1 MIPPDLAAR
10 VRLLNL
16 EMVAQESATP
26 RVEALH
32 RIAPVTPAARELPAE
47 LQSGQYFRATITRP
61 LPNGT
66 FLALVA
72 GQEVALAMDQPR
84 KSGDTLELVV
94 VRREGNQVWA
104 REAASEPG
112 HAAPPPPSNPA
123 VQTQLSQTAALI
135 RQLITSASP
144 PSPLPVSVTPPA
156 PASPQPQPVAPPAP
170 ASSQSTSVSPPAPT
184 SSQPTSVVPPSP
196 VSSQSTSASPPS
208 STPAPWVPN
217 SPPPSSPSLVTTEPA
232 NLLMEGAHPPTTEP
246 SPELPSPREANRPP
260 RPPLERREEAAAL
273 GRNNNLSNPAPP
285 LAVRAA
291 LSALDPI
298 FAQRQ
303 APLLPTQLAD
313 TLRRSGLF
321 YEAHLAE
328 WAQGRYPLAELS
340 AEPQANIPTATRPAP
355 SETAAIAT
363 LGGGFAPWVSWMR
376 EPLSRATPT
385 DKIVTLVQR
394 LLGITFD
401 AEAHEPP
408 QSAREPAHAGGAQPS
423 QPSSATPS
431 ASAQAQAPAS
441 ASASPIPDRLVPL
454 VQQQLDALAQGRVD
468 LLFSPWPGSDVRWE
482 ISNEE
487 GGGAANASGDDRG
500 ASRWQSRV
508 TVHSPLLGTVA
519 FWLSIAPSGIEVAI
533 AAESPETRALLEQ
546 RTRELL
552 DAFAAD
558 RLPLTQ
564 LTWRPASAIEL
575 SDHGHP

>member
-112 HAAPPPPSNPA
+112 HAAPPPPSNSA

-135 RQLITSASP
+135 RQLITAASP
-144 PSPLPVSVTPPA
+144 PSPLPVSVAPPA

-170 ASSQSTSVSPPAPT
+170 APTPSV
-184 SSQPTSVVPPSP
+184 PSA
-196 VSSQSTSASPPS
+196 T
-208 STPAPWVPN
+208 
-217 SPPPSSPSLVTTEPA
+217 PPPSLSVTEPA
-232 NLLMEGAHPPTTEP
+232 NLLMEGAHPPTTE
-246 SPELPSPREANRPP
+246 SAPELPSPREANRPP
-260 RPPLERREEAAAL
+260 SPPLARRDEAVAL

-285 LAVRAA
+285 LAVRAT

-328 WAQGRYPLAELS
+328 WAQGRYPLAELR
-340 AEPQANIPTATRPAP
+340 AEPQANIPTTTRPSL
-355 SETAAIAT
+355 SETTAIAT
-363 LGGGFAPWVSWMR
+363 LGGSVAPWVSGVR
-376 EPLSRATPT
+376 EPLPRVTPT

-401 AEAHEPP
+401 AEAQEPT
-408 QSAREPAHAGGAQPS
+408 QSVRESPHSGGAQPP
-423 QPSSATPS
+423 QPTTAPTS
-431 ASAQAQAPAS
+431 ASTSAS

-454 VQQQLDALAQGRVD
+454 VQHQLDALAQGRVD
-468 LLFSPWPGSDVRWE
+468 LLFSPWPGSNVRWE
-482 ISNEE
+482 ISDEE
-487 GGGAANASGDDRG
+487 GGGAANASGDDRD
-500 ASRWQSRV
+500 ARRWQSRV

-533 AAESPETRALLEQ
+533 AADSPETRALLEQ
-546 RTRELL
+546 RSRELL

-564 LTWRPASAIEL
+564 LTWRPASAIEPPHH
-575 SDHGHP
+575 DHP